1 VPEQVRASVVIVQE
15 TLPAYRVPLFD
26 EVRHRAADRGL
37 QVSLVHGHAK
47 GARGQRLSTGA
58 LPWADVVVN
67 RYLPGPGENGSLV
80 WQPALRQSWAAD
92 LVVVEQ
98 ANRML
103 LNYALL
109 ATRPLGPRVAF
120 WGHGRNMQ
128 ADPASLSN
136 RLKARLAK
144 APDWW
149 FAYTQEVADYLV
161 DLGASPDRMTVVG
174 NAIDVRQ
181 LRQDVERSREQLA
194 GKPRRRC
201 VFVGGLHVHKR
212 LDVLVGAADL
222 IAARVP
228 DFELVVAGDGEQRG
242 FIQHAAAERP
252 WLRYVGATRGTELAG
267 LLASARLMLLPGL
280 VGLVALD
287 SFAAGVPLVTT
298 ADARHSPEFAYLE
311 NGKNAVVLDA
321 GLDLRAY
328 ADEVVR
334 LLRDDGAW
342 HTLRA
347 GAWEAAAMHSMDKT
361 AERLVQ
367 GLVASVNS
375 GFESRRHRH

>member
-1 VPEQVRASVVIVQE
+1 VAEQVRASVVIVQE

-26 EVRHRAADRGL
+26 EIRRRAADHGL
-37 QVSLVHGHAK
+37 QVSLVHGHAR
-47 GARGQRLSTGA
+47 GARGQRLSTGT
-58 LPWADVVVN
+58 LPWAEVVVN

-80 WQPALRQSWAAD
+80 WQPALRRSWAAD

-109 ATRPLGPRVAF
+109 ATRPLGPQVAF

-128 ADPASLSN
+128 ADPASLGN
-136 RLKARLAK
+136 RFKARLAK
-144 APDWW
+144 APNWW

-161 DLGASPDRMTVVG
+161 ALGASPERMTVVG

-181 LRQDVERSREQLA
+181 LRQDVERHRAQLV
-194 GKPRRRC
+194 GDPRKRC

-212 LDVLVGAADL
+212 LDVLVEAADL
-222 IAARVP
+222 IATRVS
-228 DFELVVAGDGEQRG
+228 DFELVVAGDGEQRD
-242 FIQHAAAERP
+242 FIERAAAERP
-252 WLRYVGATRGTELAG
+252 WLRYVGPTRGPELAA

-298 ADARHSPEFAYLE
+298 ADALHSPEFAYLE
-311 NGKNAVVLDA
+311 SGENAVVLRA
-321 GLDLRAY
+321 GLDVHAY

-334 LLRDDGAW
+334 LMQDDNAW
-342 HTLRA
+342 HALQD
-347 GAWEAAAMHSMDKT
+347 GAWEAAAMHSVEAA
-361 AERLVQ
+361 AERFVS
-367 GLVASVNS
+367 GLVAATDTQRK
-375 GFESRRHRH
+375 RRS